1 MFDDVQWHLSLCG
14 KPYLRATRTD
24 VSACR
29 RCRQS
34 LCGRQLLLAFSPST
48 GVLRNSRLPSPGIN
62 CCLVEGC
69 QEILSLDLP
78 GCYVT
83 DCPCGSPIE
92 TLLLYCPAHCCCL
105 GCHSKPACSC
115 VIKTNLLR
123 KSSHLL
129 FFVTTPYHLL
139 TSWSTRLDQHL
150 SGLLTPLI
158 T

>member
-1 MFDDVQWHLSLCG
+1 MVSLISGRRVLMYQRLCG
-14 KPYLRATRTD
+14 VAKGFVEGNSYSLSRLRQVSCVTR
-24 VSACR
+24 V
-29 RCRQS
+29 
-34 LCGRQLLLAFSPST
+34 
-48 GVLRNSRLPSPGIN
+48 SRLPSPGIN

-92 TLLLYCPAHCCCL
+92 TLLLYCPAPCCCL

-129 FFVTTPYHLL
+129 FFVATPYHLL
-139 TSWSTRLDQHL
+139 TSLSTRLDQHL